1 MTGSVNALDAVKR
14 IATYLDEDL
23 EIVKHQRKNELKV
36 LPKWTSLDKLEDG
49 TALIAFSRRDVLKL
63 KQKLQKIYSFCY
75 LWKFIT

>member
-49 TALIAFSRRDVLKL
+49 TALIAFSRSDVLKL
-63 KQKLQKIYSFCY
+63 KQNFKKIFSFSN
-75 LWKFIT
+75 LWKSLT